1 MANNILYASRYSTE
15 IDKIISQKS
24 KTGMFAD
31 GAFKSK
37 FVGANTVIMPD
48 IEFVGLG
55 DYSRENGYPVGD
67 TAVKQTSYTLTKD
80 RGRQLPIDA
89 QDADESGV
97 ADLVGKVAGEF
108 TRTQVIPEMD
118 AYNISSLYKVAT
130 KNGNVTE
137 FKEETAI
144 KDLIAAINAV
154 DEKSGYSD
162 EQLIAF
168 VDPTLYALLMN
179 SPELTRMI
187 VTSDFKQGDANF
199 KVNTLNGCAI
209 IPVSANRMMSDYEF
223 NSGSSANEGG
233 FAPTEDATNI
243 RAVVLP
249 KGSATLVKKVENLRV
264 FTPDENILAD
274 SYVVDFRLYYDLFVK
289 KNKEQTIFAIA

>member
-1 MANNILYASRYSTE
+1 MANNIAYASRYSTE

-31 GAFKSK
+31 NSFKSK

-118 AYNISSLYKVAT
+118 AYNISSLYKVAK
-130 KNGNVTE
+130 KNNNVTTFAE
-137 FKEETAI
+137 ATAV

-168 VDPTLYALLMN
+168 VDPTLYSLLMN

-187 VTSDFKQGDANF
+187 VASDFKQGEANF

-209 IPVSANRMMSDYEF
+209 IPVSANRMMSDYTF
-223 NSGSSANEGG
+223 KAGTKATEGG
-233 FAPTEDATNI
+233 FAPATDAKNI

-249 KGSATLVKKVENLRV
+249 QSSATLVKKVENLRV
-264 FTPDENILAD
+264 FTPDENILSD

>member
-1 MANNILYASRYSTE
+1 MANNILSASRYSSE
-15 IDKIISQKS
+15 IDKMISQKA

-31 GAFKSK
+31 TNFKSK
-37 FVGANTVIMPD
+37 FVGAATVIMPD

-67 TAVKQTSYTLTKD
+67 TAVKQTSYTLTQD

-118 AYNISSLYKVAT
+118 AYNLSTLYKVAD
-130 KNGNVTE
+130 KNGNVTA
-137 FKEETAI
+137 FNAETAI
-144 KDLIAAINAV
+144 KDLISLINST
-154 DEKSGYSD
+154 EEMSGYSD
-162 EQLIAF
+162 EQIVAF

-179 SPELTRMI
+179 SPELSRMI
-187 VTSDFKQGDANF
+187 IASDFKQGDANF

-209 IPVSANRMMSDYEF
+209 IPVSANRMMSDYTF
-223 NSGSSANEGG
+223 LSGSAASEGG
-233 FAPTEDATNI
+233 FAAADDAKQI
-243 RAVVLP
+243 KAIVLP
-249 KGSATLVKKVENLRV
+249 KDSATLVKKVENLRV
-264 FTPDENILAD
+264 FSPEENITAD
-274 SYVVDFRLYYDLFVK
+274 SYVVDFRLYYDLIVK
-289 KNKEQTIFAIA
+289 KSREKTIFAIA

>member
-1 MANNILYASRYSTE
+1 MANNISYASRYTGE
-15 IDKIISQKS
+15 IDKMISQKA

-31 GAFKSK
+31 NTFKHK
-37 FVGANTVIMPD
+37 FVGASTVIMPD

-118 AYNISSLYKVAT
+118 AYNISKLYSVA
-130 KNGNVTE
+130 KSNNNVTE
-137 FKEETAI
+137 YSEADAI
-144 KDLIAAINAV
+144 KNLIALINSA
-154 DEKSGYSD
+154 DEACGYSD
-162 EQLIAF
+162 EQLVAF
-168 VDPTLYALLMN
+168 VDPTMYALLMN

-187 VTSDFKQGDANF
+187 VASDFKQGEASF
-199 KVNTLNGCAI
+199 KVHTLNGCAI
-209 IPVSANRMMSDYEF
+209 IPVSGARMMSEYTF
-223 NSGSSANEGG
+223 SAGASANDGG
-233 FAPTEDATNI
+233 FAPTDDAVSI
-243 RAVVLP
+243 KALVLP
-249 KGSATLVKKVENLRV
+249 KDSAALVKKVENLRV
-264 FTPDENILAD
+264 FTPEENINSD
-274 SYVVDFRLYYDLFVK
+274 SYVVDFRLYYDLIVK
-289 KNKEQTIFAIA
+289 KSRQGTIFAIA